1 VAATVT
7 LRKPKPTASHGGRG
21 ASGLRPQNMKL
32 KRSLNSWL
40 AILAAILLAVPAG
53 RAQSADNPIPIRISA
68 GESVTLERA
77 AAKGEDV
84 FELTARAGQTLA
96 LEEDG
101 NWSTSAQFSP
111 TDVPGLR
118 VFPVDAGDTKD
129 LPTPEGF
136 GDCVDWR

>member
-1 VAATVT
+1 
-7 LRKPKPTASHGGRG
+7 
-21 ASGLRPQNMKL
+21 MKL

-84 FELTARAGQTLA
+84 FELTAQKNILCDRPI
-96 LEEDG
+96 D
-101 NWSTSAQFSP
+101 SAS
-111 TDVPGLR
+111 DR
-118 VFPVDAGDTKD
+118 EAI
-129 LPTPEGF
+129 
-136 GDCVDWR
+136 